1 MWLKIEM
8 HQQKNGKNDNDNNN
22 DNNNDDNKNIDT
34 IITDNNANKKHSES
48 AILHCAWF
56 EEHDTV

>member
-1 MWLKIEM
+1 M
-8 HQQKNGKNDNDNNN
+8 HQQINGENDNDDNN
-22 DNNNDDNKNIDT
+22 DNNNNDNKNIDT

-48 AILHCAWF
+48 AILRCAWF